1 MTTALQRRRGT
12 NSNHSSF
19 AGLEGE
25 ITVNTT
31 NKSIHVHDG
40 TTAGGFE
47 ALRTDLSNI
56 TDIETTVT
64 FADTYALEFGSDAT
78 PDLTIKTTGNQV
90 QINSNVSALIQYG
103 GANRINLTSAGATYS
118 GTSTFSGNVNVSG
131 TYKVDADKFTS
142 DNMFQIYNTGISN
155 GNGFEIYTGDLSGSS
170 LGGMYKCNSTVG
182 AICIGRGQCGLQF
195 FDAYGSRYII
205 PYKISDFSSSNDSID
220 LGGSFAKFDD
230 IYATNGTIQTSDRR
244 LKQDIEELT
253 EAELRVATACKALV
267 RKFRW
272 VNRVEEKGDEARTH
286 IGVIAQDVRDAFSD
300 EGLDASDYALFTEAT
315 YWEHDGERYGTA
327 EEAPSGALE
336 RTIMG
341 VRYSELLAFI
351 IAAL

>member
-1 MTTALQRRRGT
+1 MTTALKRRRGT
-12 NSNHSSF
+12 ESNHSTF
-19 AGLEGE
+19 TGLEGE

-31 NKSIHVHDG
+31 NKSLHVHDG

-47 ALRTDLSNI
+47 ALRTDLANI
-56 TDIETTVT
+56 EDVETNVT
-64 FADTYALEFGSDAT
+64 FKDTYALEFGSGAT
-78 PDLTIKTTGNQV
+78 PDLTIKTTGNQS
-90 QINSNVSALIQYG
+90 QINTNVSAIFQYNNS
-103 GANRINLTSAGATYS
+103 NRISLTSIGATYS
-118 GTSTFSGNVNVSG
+118 GTSTFAGNISVNSS
-131 TYKVDADKFTS
+131 YSVDAETFTS
-142 DNMFQIYNTGISN
+142 EDMFKIYNTGTSN
-155 GNGFEIYTGDLSGSS
+155 GNGFEIYTGALSGTP

-182 AICIGRGQCGLQF
+182 AICLGRGEAGLMF
-195 FDAYGSRYII
+195 FDAYGSRHIK
-205 PYKISDFSSSNDSID
+205 PYKVSNFSSSDNVID
-220 LGGSFAKFDD
+220 MGTAFSRFDD
-230 IYATNGTIQTSDRR
+230 IYATNGTIQTSDQR

-272 VNRVEEKGDEARTH
+272 IDKVEEKGDEARTH

-300 EGLDASDYALFTEAT
+300 EGLDASDYALFCETT
-315 YWEHDGERYGTA
+315 YWEHDGEQYGTA

-336 RTIMG
+336 RTRMS